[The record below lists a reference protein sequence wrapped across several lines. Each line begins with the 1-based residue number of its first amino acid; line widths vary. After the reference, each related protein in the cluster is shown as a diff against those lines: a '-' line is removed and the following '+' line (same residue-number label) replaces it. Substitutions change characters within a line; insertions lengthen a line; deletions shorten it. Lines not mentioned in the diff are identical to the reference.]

1 MSGSEEQINGA
12 VTGAMEDQHEDV
24 DIQQV
29 GEFTKAIIAANQS
42 WPHTGNDNP
51 EYAGWTEEQTKAI
64 DTISQRGVQA
74 EGEGKISFEFG
85 YDNSS
90 QRFQDIMRVLT
101 EGNVGVKTHKEGEAV
116 YGDDLL
122 AGRSKQAKGG
132 TIHEIPPS
140 WQNEPIITDD
150 LIQNAAKLAFGSD
163 LGKAR
168 ETIRSSI
175 IGQFPTIMKEAI
187 RFN

>member
-1 MSGSEEQINGA
+1 MSASEEQIVGA

-24 DIQQV
+24 DMQQV
-29 GEFTKAIIAANQS
+29 GEFAKAIIAANQS
-42 WPHTGNDNP
+42 WPHIGNDNP

-74 EGEGKISFEFG
+74 EGDNISFEFG
-85 YDNSS
+85 YDTSDL
-90 QRFQDIMRVLT
+90 RVQDILKVFT
-101 EGNVGVKTHKEGEAV
+101 VGNVGVTTHKEGEAV

-140 WQNEPIITDD
+140 WQNEPVITDD

-163 LGKAR
+163 LGKAK
-168 ETIRSSI
+168 EAIRSSI